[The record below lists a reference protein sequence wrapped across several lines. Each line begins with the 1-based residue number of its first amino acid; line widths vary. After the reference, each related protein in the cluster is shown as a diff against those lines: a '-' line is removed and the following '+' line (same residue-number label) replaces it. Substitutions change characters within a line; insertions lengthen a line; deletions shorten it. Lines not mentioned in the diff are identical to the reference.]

1 MPLMTNIFSPVC
13 RLTFGLS
20 LTLVLVN
27 HAVAEDVTQWRGTG
41 HRGVY
46 KETGLL
52 KTWPGDGPPML
63 WKTSGIGA
71 GYSSPTIVNGKIYF
85 TGIKDAGG
93 GKVEFMSCLDA
104 AKGKILWQTEY
115 GSPWVRQYPAAR
127 TTPTVSDGEVFAISG
142 NGEVAKFNAETGALL
157 WKVDAKK
164 TFGGTN
170 GSWGTAESPLVD
182 DRAVYF
188 TPGGSQTTM
197 VALDRKNGRTLWKTK
212 SLNDKASYVTP
223 TPIRYNDVRQII
235 GATTNYVFG
244 VNPANGDMVWSVNFA
259 KILDAGRT
267 IKRYDILV
275 NSLVHRDGKLFLSNG
290 YNHGSM
296 MFQLNKNA
304 TKAEVLWTNQD
315 LCSQHHGF
323 VWLDDFIFGTS
334 HGSRKWTCINAK
346 TGKTVFSQRLNGV
359 GQGQVIA
366 ADGLIYVY
374 DSERGNV
381 ILVKPNPSSFDEVS
395 RFPIRDGQQ
404 EHWCHPVIAN
414 STLYLRHGDVALTYN
429 LKQ

>member
-1 MPLMTNIFSPVC
+1 MTNIFSPVC

-182 DRAVYF
+182 DRA
-188 TPGGSQTTM
+188 
-197 VALDRKNGRTLWKTK
+197 DRK
-212 SLNDKASYVTP
+212 
-223 TPIRYNDVRQII
+223 
-235 GATTNYVFG
+235 
-244 VNPANGDMVWSVNFA
+244 SV
-259 KILDAGRT
+259 
-267 IKRYDILV
+267 V
-275 NSLVHRDGKLFLSNG
+275 
-290 YNHGSM
+290 
-296 MFQLNKNA
+296 
-304 TKAEVLWTNQD
+304 
-315 LCSQHHGF
+315 
-323 VWLDDFIFGTS
+323 
-334 HGSRKWTCINAK
+334 
-346 TGKTVFSQRLNGV
+346 
-359 GQGQVIA
+359 
-366 ADGLIYVY
+366 
-374 DSERGNV
+374 
-381 ILVKPNPSSFDEVS
+381 
-395 RFPIRDGQQ
+395 
-404 EHWCHPVIAN
+404 
-414 STLYLRHGDVALTYN
+414 
-429 LKQ
+429 